1 MLLEGKHLTFSYRD
15 DCVVSDFS
23 LALHEGDFTILLGP
37 NGSGKSTILR
47 LLAGY
52 LPLQRGEITLAGRPL
67 AAISHRERARHIAVM
82 PQGNTPALD
91 FTVQDM
97 VMLGRNARL
106 PRLSPPTTQ
115 DWSVVRTALDSL
127 ALSHL
132 AERHC
137 NRLSGGERQRV
148 ALAAVLA
155 QEAKI
160 LLLDEPCAAL
170 DPANSLSVM
179 QLLRTLPDRP
189 AILLISHN
197 LTTAARYAK
206 EIILLKQGR
215 TVAIGSPEAT
225 LTPENI
231 LSTYNCSSELLRDS
245 CGNLCLSLQ
254 SAP

>member
-1 MLLEGKHLTFSYRD
+1 MLLEGKHLTYSYRD
-15 DCVVSDFS
+15 NCVVRDFS
-23 LALHEGDFTILLGP
+23 LSLQEGDFTVLLGP

-52 LPLQRGEITLAGRPL
+52 LPLQRGEITLSGRRL
-67 AAISHRERARHIAVM
+67 ATLSHQERARKIAVL
-82 PQGNTPALD
+82 PQSSTPALD
-91 FTVQDM
+91 FSVQEM

-106 PRLSPPTTQ
+106 PRLSAPSER
-115 DWSVVRTALDSL
+115 DWSAVHTALDSL
-127 ALSHL
+127 GLRHLS
-132 AERHC
+132 ERSCH
-137 NRLSGGERQRV
+137 RLSGGELQRV

-170 DPANSLSVM
+170 DPAYSLSAM
-179 QLLRTLPDRP
+179 QLLRTLPGRP
-189 AILLISHN
+189 AVLLISHN

-206 EIILLKQGR
+206 TIILLKEGR
-215 TVAIGSPEAT
+215 TISIGPAEST

-231 LSTYNCSSELLRDS
+231 LATYNCSSELLRDR